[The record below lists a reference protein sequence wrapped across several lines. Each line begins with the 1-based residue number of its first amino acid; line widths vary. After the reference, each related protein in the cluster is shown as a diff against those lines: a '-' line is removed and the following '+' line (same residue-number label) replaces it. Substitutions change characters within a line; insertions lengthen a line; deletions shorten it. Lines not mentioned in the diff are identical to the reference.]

1 MDNFKIWTNCKKDLK
16 LEFLVKK
23 IQVSSKLSLILIFF
37 FFCPICPYAHFSQK
51 KHPNFL
57 HPSKIWGWWGLW
69 DSINVFI
76 FLVLSILLVGWG
88 MCPLVVERG
97 LVVQPCVDHLLRLV
111 FTFQALAL
119 TWQLRW
125 LNSALGFLG
134 FDQRLSF
141 IHFFLNPPPG
151 FLES

>member
-1 MDNFKIWTNCKKDLK
+1 
-16 LEFLVKK
+16 
-23 IQVSSKLSLILIFF
+23 
-37 FFCPICPYAHFSQK
+37 
-51 KHPNFL
+51 
-57 HPSKIWGWWGLW
+57 
-69 DSINVFI
+69 
-76 FLVLSILLVGWG
+76 

-141 IHFFLNPPPG
+141 Y
-151 FLES
+151 